1 MSWTAVQPILQN
13 TGMAWDVK
21 LVFLHSCLTLCAMST
36 GTDMNDAESGDSSA
50 AWLNDVLGS
59 LAVSIK
65 SSSSTLLLSGVLHA
79 SFYSNLHSWRQGDC
93 VSTLAAGFRTMF
105 QHNSGQ
111 SWHHSW
117 FKSST
122 VVNKLFPWP
131 LPRHSQQ
138 LFNHLL
144 SQLDHHQGF
153 CENAD
158 ATKNFNLSY

>member
-65 SSSSTLLLSGVLHA
+65 SSSSTLLLSGVLQCQLLLQLTLLASRRLRIHA
-79 SFYSNLHSWRQGDC
+79 GCWFQNDVPAQQWTKLAPFVVQIKHSCQQTFPMAASSAQPATVQSF
-93 VSTLAAGFRTMF
+93 A
-105 QHNSGQ
+105 
-111 SWHHSW
+111 
-117 FKSST
+117 
-122 VVNKLFPWP
+122 FP
-131 LPRHSQQ
+131 
-138 LFNHLL
+138 
-144 SQLDHHQGF
+144 
-153 CENAD
+153 
-158 ATKNFNLSY
+158 T